1 MHIEYNRIQMNTK
14 KQEKKMS
21 RTVTLR
27 LKEDVYKAFV
37 EAARAENR
45 PLSNLIETAAFAKIQ
60 EQHFADDL
68 EMAEI
73 WANRDLIKRIQKGS
87 KDARDMKGGFVE

>member
-1 MHIEYNRIQMNTK
+1 MKGGDQSML
-14 KQEKKMS
+14 

-27 LKEDVYKAFV
+27 LKDNVYETFL
-37 EAARAENR
+37 EAARSENR

-60 EQHFADDL
+60 EQQFADDL

-73 WANRDLIKRIQKGS
+73 MASQDLIKRIKKGS
-87 KDARDMKGGFVE
+87 KDAKAMKGGFVE